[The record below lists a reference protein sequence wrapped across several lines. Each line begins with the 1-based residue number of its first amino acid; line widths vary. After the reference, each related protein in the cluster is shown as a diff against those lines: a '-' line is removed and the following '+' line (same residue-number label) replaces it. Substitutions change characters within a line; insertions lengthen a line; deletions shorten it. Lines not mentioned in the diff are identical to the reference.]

1 MTSQKVVKFLMIF
14 VVREHTVINRWRL
27 QLIADLDLGATT
39 KQFPTRI
46 QRGAKQGGGRH
57 GTCTLLVD

>member
-27 QLIADLDLGATT
+27 QLIADLDLGATNY
-39 KQFPTRI
+39 
-46 QRGAKQGGGRH
+46 
-57 GTCTLLVD
+57 